1 MNSVLEGV
9 RASGLGVRL
18 APRSRSLWWLAA
30 PALLGL
36 SRLLPAEGAGLAFRL
51 AAATA
56 CLLLP
61 GALVARALRLEGLA
75 PALAWSMAALF
86 AAMAL
91 MFAVHESLWLALA
104 VLGAV
109 ALAATPFA
117 LRRTSLRFSPWSLG
131 VLALGAAIGI
141 ALWWIAGYDND
152 AFFHLARVRKLL
164 AFDSLSLRSVD
175 EFRDGGLHPGYAF
188 PLWHGA
194 LALISRLAGVDPAA
208 VVVHEPSVLL
218 PLSCLVS
225 FEAGTVLFRSRWPG
239 LAALLA
245 QVALLGFAPGH
256 GGSFD
261 SLALPTTASR
271 MLLVP
276 ALLAL
281 VFAYM
286 REPSWALLG
295 SVAAA
300 SLAMTLVHPTHAALV
315 ATGLVGFFVARA
327 LLSGRDVS
335 RIGTAVLATLVPAGA
350 IVLWLRPLLDE
361 TVSHNPGPAE
371 LRRAFAG
378 YGHELDVFGLHSYRL
393 APELYGRAG
402 AVAVAALV
410 LLPLAVLARRRLW
423 AAFVLGGMLTTF
435 ALGLL
440 TFVFPHFA
448 DAVSI
453 SQARRII
460 GFAPRAFALAGAA
473 LVLTGV
479 LRQLVLPVAL
489 GAGILLQQL
498 YPGDFG
504 GPYRPEHGGPAVLT
518 WFGFAAAGTALLV
531 GALARRRLP
540 HVERNGPLAATAVTL
555 FLLPVAIHGFSHWS
569 APGTVRPGLPAG
581 LVDSLR
587 ADLPMGAVVFS
598 DPQTAYELGAF
609 VPVYVNANPQTH
621 VADTRANHPASR
633 VRDAI
638 HFFHEGGPLSVP
650 RKYGAGWLLV
660 DRTRVLH
667 KRFRLPRVYADGRY
681 VLYRIR

>member
-9 RASGLGVRL
+9 RASGFGVHL
-18 APRSRSLWWLAA
+18 MPRSRSLWWLAV

-36 SRLLPAEGAGLAFRL
+36 SRLVPAEGAGLAFRL
-51 AAATA
+51 GAATA

-91 MFAVHESLWLALA
+91 MFAVHGSLWLALA

-109 ALAATPFA
+109 ALAAAPLA
-117 LRRTSLRFSPWSLG
+117 LRRASLRFSPWSLG
-131 VLALGAAIGI
+131 VVALGAAIGI

-194 LALISRLAGVDPAA
+194 LALISKLAGVDPAA

-225 FEAGTVLFRSRWPG
+225 FEAGAILFRSRWAG
-239 LAALLA
+239 VAALLA

-281 VFAYM
+281 TFAYV
-286 REPSWALLG
+286 REPSWPLLG

-315 ATGLVGFFVARA
+315 ATGLVGFLVARA

-335 RIGTAVLATLVPAGA
+335 RIGAALVATLVPAGA
-350 IVLWLRPLLDE
+350 VVLWLRPLLDE

-402 AVAVAALV
+402 AVAVAVLV

-423 AAFVLGGMLTTF
+423 SAFVLGGMLTTF

-473 LVLTGV
+473 LVLTGL

-504 GPYRPEHGGPAVLT
+504 GPYHPEHGGPAALA
-518 WFGFAAAGTALLV
+518 WFGFAAAGAALLV
-531 GALARRRLP
+531 GALVRRRLP
-540 HVERNGPLAATAVTL
+540 HVERDGPLAATAVAL
-555 FLLPVAIHGFSHWS
+555 FLLPVAIHGLSHWS
-569 APGTVRPGLPAG
+569 APGTVRPGLPSG
-581 LVDSLR
+581 LVESLR
-587 ADLPMGAVVFS
+587 ADLPAGAVVFS

-633 VRDAI
+633 VRDAD
-638 HFFHEGGPLSVP
+638 HFFHYGGPLSVP

-660 DRTRVLH
+660 DRTRVRH
-667 KRFRLPRVYADGRY
+667 ERFPLPRVYADRRY
-681 VLYRIR
+681 VLYRLG

>member
-36 SRLLPAEGAGLAFRL
+36 SRLVPAEGAGLAFRL
-51 AAATA
+51 GAATA

-75 PALAWSMAALF
+75 PALAWTMAALF

-109 ALAATPFA
+109 ALAAAPFA
-117 LRRTSLRFSPWSLG
+117 LRRSSLRISPWSLG
-131 VLALGAAIGI
+131 VLAFGAAIGI

-225 FEAGTVLFRSRWPG
+225 FESGAILFRSRWAG

-281 VFAYM
+281 VFAYV
-286 REPSWALLG
+286 REPSWPLLG

-315 ATGLVGFFVARA
+315 ATGLVGFLVARA

-335 RIGTAVLATLVPAGA
+335 RIGAAVAATLVPAGA
-350 IVLWLRPLLDE
+350 VVFWLRPLLDE
-361 TVSHNPGPAE
+361 TASHNPGPAE

-402 AVAVAALV
+402 AVAVAVLV

-423 AAFVLGGMLTTF
+423 AAVVLGGMLTTF

-460 GFAPRAFALAGAA
+460 GFAPRGFALAGAA
-473 LVLTGV
+473 LVLTGL

-504 GPYRPEHGGPAVLT
+504 GPYRPEHGGPAALT
-518 WFGFAAAGTALLV
+518 WFGFAAAGAALLV
-531 GALARRRLP
+531 GTLARKRLP
-540 HVERNGPLAATAVTL
+540 HIERDGPLAAAAVAL

-569 APGTVRPGLPAG
+569 APGTVRPGPPAG

-587 ADLPMGAVVFS
+587 ADLPAGAVVFS

-633 VRDAI
+633 VRDANN
-638 HFFHEGGPLSVP
+638 FFHDGGPLSAP

-667 KRFRLPRVYADGRY
+667 KRFSLPQVYSDGRY

>member
-30 PALLGL
+30 PAFLGL
-36 SRLLPAEGAGLAFRL
+36 SRLVPAEGAGLAFRL

-61 GALVARALRLEGLA
+61 GALVARALRLDGLA

-86 AAMAL
+86 GAMAL
-91 MFAVHESLWLALA
+91 MFAVHGSLWLALA
-104 VLGAV
+104 VFGAV
-109 ALAATPFA
+109 GLAAAPFA
-117 LRRTSLRFSPWSLG
+117 LRRASLRFSPWSLG
-131 VLALGAAIGI
+131 VLALGAAIGV

-164 AFDSLSLRSVD
+164 AFDSLSVRSVD

-194 LALISRLAGVDPAA
+194 LALISRLAGVDPAP

-225 FEAGTVLFRSRWPG
+225 FEAGAVLFRSRWAG

-245 QVALLGFAPGH
+245 QLALVGFAPGH

-281 VFAYM
+281 VFAYV
-286 REPSWALLG
+286 REPSLPLLG
-295 SVAAA
+295 SVTAA
-300 SLAMTLVHPTHAALV
+300 SLVMTLVHPTHAALV
-315 ATGLVGFFVARA
+315 ATGLVGFFVARM

-335 RIGTAVLATLVPAGA
+335 RIGIALVATLVPAGA
-350 IVLWLRPLLDE
+350 VVLWLRPLLDE

-378 YGHELDVFGLHSYRL
+378 YGNELDVFGLHRYRL

-402 AVAVAALV
+402 AVAVAVLV

-423 AAFVLGGMLTTF
+423 AALVLGGMLTTF

-473 LVLTGV
+473 LVLTGL

-489 GAGILLQQL
+489 GTGILLQQL

-504 GPYRPEHGGPAVLT
+504 GPYRPEHGGPAALT
-518 WFGFAAAGTALLV
+518 WFGFAAAGAALLV
-531 GALARRRLP
+531 GTLARKRLP
-540 HVERNGPLAATAVTL
+540 HVERDGPLAATAVAL

-569 APGTVRPGLPAG
+569 APGTVRPGLPSG

-587 ADLPMGAVVFS
+587 AELPAGAVVFS
-598 DPQTAYELGAF
+598 DPQTAYELGSF
-609 VPVYVNANPQTH
+609 VPVYVNADPQTH

-633 VRDAI
+633 VRDANN
-638 HFFHEGGPLSVP
+638 FFHDGGPLSVP
-650 RKYGAGWLLV
+650 RKYGAGWILV
-660 DRTRVLH
+660 DRTRVRH
-667 KRFRLPRVYADGRY
+667 KRFSLPQVYADGRY
-681 VLYRIR
+681 VLYRIS